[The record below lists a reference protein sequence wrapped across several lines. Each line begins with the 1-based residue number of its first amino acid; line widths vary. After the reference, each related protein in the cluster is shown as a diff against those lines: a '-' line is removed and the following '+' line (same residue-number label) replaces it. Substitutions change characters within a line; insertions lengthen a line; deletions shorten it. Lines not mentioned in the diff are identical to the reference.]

1 MDTTH
6 CKHGKYVGNM
16 GQDIMCGLCEDGRN
30 TLRKCRDCDVKV
42 WVSRGQKLNHIAGN
56 PKRNAFVKTIREF
69 RHIYP
74 RSFFTYSEY
83 QIFREIHVKGLKDY
97 FSMFIGN
104 FESKDLHTI
113 K

>member
-30 TLRKCRDCDVKV
+30 TLKKCRDCDVKV
-42 WVSRGQKLNHIAGN
+42 WVGRGQKLNHIAGN
-56 PKRNAFVKTIREF
+56 PKRNEF
-69 RHIYP
+69 AKVVNRFRQKRVLPTNYYDFKESIINSP
-74 RSFFTYSEY
+74 RF
-83 QIFREIHVKGLKDY
+83 KDY